1 MRLLLTITGILI
13 LLSGCESIKT
23 KPDEIK
29 GAQNLQGNK
38 GHYQTAETDYQS
50 GQLTQAKQ
58 GFESALKQDPRD
70 IKAQFRLGN
79 IALRNNQLKQ
89 ARQHYEAILQQD
101 RRHAKAHY
109 NLGVINL
116 MQAERYF
123 QYFTATTAQDN
134 IQPNLL
140 KLLENINR
148 FSGDH
153 EEQPVIVKEAEKR
166 EAKTT
171 NVTTPRLSS
180 SRPYTNKVSAKQS
193 NQRVDIAKRAK
204 VRKQAPTQNS
214 SLERLTNLLSE
225 DAQ

>member
-1 MRLLLTITGILI
+1 MRLLLTMAGILV
-13 LLSGCESIKT
+13 LLSGCEST
-23 KPDEIK
+23 KKKPNEMG
-29 GAQNLQGNK
+29 GAENLHRNK

-58 GFESALKQDPRD
+58 GFESALKRDPRD

-89 ARQHYEAILQQD
+89 ARQHYEAVLQQD

-134 IQPNLL
+134 IQPKLR
-140 KLLENINR
+140 KLLENINL
-148 FSGDH
+148 FSGDY
-153 EEQPVIVKEAEKR
+153 EEQSPIVKETGKR
-166 EAKTT
+166 KTKTT
-171 NVTTPRLSS
+171 NVAPRLPS
-180 SRPYTNKVSAKQS
+180 SRPYNNKVRAKQS
-193 NQRVDIAKRAK
+193 NQPLETATREK
-204 VRKQAPTQNS
+204 VEKQPPTQNS
-214 SLERLTNLLSE
+214 SLERLTDLLSE

>member
-13 LLSGCESIKT
+13 LLSGCESMKT
-23 KPDEIK
+23 KSDEM
-29 GAQNLQGNK
+29 GRAENLHGNK

-58 GFESALKQDPRD
+58 GFESVLKQDPRD
-70 IKAQFRLGN
+70 IEAQFRLGN

-89 ARQHYEAILQQD
+89 ARQHYEAVLQQD

-123 QYFTATTAQDN
+123 QYFTATTTQDN

-153 EEQPVIVKEAEKR
+153 EEQSSIVKEAEKR
-166 EAKTT
+166 KTKTT
-171 NVTTPRLSS
+171 KVTPRLSS
-180 SRPYTNKVSAKQS
+180 SRPYNNKV
-193 NQRVDIAKRAK
+193 NPTKRTK
-204 VRKQAPTQNS
+204 VAKQAPTQSS
-214 SLERLTNLLSE
+214 SLERLTDLLSE